1 MAGDHVVGRALQGR
15 RPALAF
21 LGTLTSMTTPNFG
34 GLRVLALESR
44 REREMAALIAT
55 HGGEARVAP
64 SMREVPLESNTAAA
78 AFAES
83 LVRDEFDAVV
93 LLTGIGTRVLLEIV
107 ERTQGS
113 RDAFVAALGR
123 VRVAVRGPKP
133 LAVLRELGLAPWVV
147 APEPNTWRELLA
159 AIDAATDASLAGR
172 RVAVQE
178 YGMSNSELLAGL
190 EARGAQ
196 VTAVPVYQWA
206 LPEDL
211 GPLEDACR
219 ALVTDQ
225 VDVALFTTA
234 TQVVHLFQVAE
245 RMGASESVRAA
256 LERVVIASIGPT
268 TSEELRGH
276 GIDVDMEPSHPKM
289 GLLVREAASKAAA
302 LRTAKQAARS

>member
-1 MAGDHVVGRALQGR
+1 M
-15 RPALAF
+15 
-21 LGTLTSMTTPNFG
+21 TLPSFG

-44 REREMAALIAT
+44 REKEMATLIAA
-55 HGGEARVAP
+55 HGGEPRVAP

-78 AFAES
+78 AFADA
-83 LVRDEFDAVV
+83 LVGGAFDVVV
-93 LLTGIGTRVLLEIV
+93 LLTGVGTRVLLDV
-107 ERTQGS
+107 VQRTQAS

-133 LAVLRELGLAPWVV
+133 LAVLRELGLTPWLV

-159 AIDAATDASLAGR
+159 AIDAATGASLTGC

-178 YGMSNSELLAGL
+178 YGTSNFELLAGL
-190 EARGAQ
+190 EARGAT

-219 ALVTDQ
+219 ALATGQ

-234 TQVVHLFQVAE
+234 TQIVHLFQVAE
-245 RMGASESVRAA
+245 RMGAADSVRAA
-256 LERVVIASIGPT
+256 LARVVIASIGPT
-268 TSEELRGH
+268 TSDELRGH
-276 GIDVDMEPSHPKM
+276 GIGVDMEPSHPKM
-289 GLLVREAASKAAA
+289 GLLVREAAMQAAA
-302 LRTAKQAARS
+302 LRAAKQAARS

>member
-1 MAGDHVVGRALQGR
+1 M
-15 RPALAF
+15 
-21 LGTLTSMTTPNFG
+21 TLPSFG

-83 LVRDEFDAVV
+83 LVSGQFDVVV
-93 LLTGIGTRVLLEIV
+93 LLTGVGTRVLLDVV

-178 YGMSNSELLAGL
+178 YGMSNAELLAGL
-190 EARGAQ
+190 EARGAK

-206 LPEDL
+206 LPEDP

-245 RMGASESVRAA
+245 GMGASESVRAA

-276 GIDVDMEPSHPKM
+276 GIGVDLEPSHPKM
-289 GLLVREAASKAAA
+289 GLLVREAAMKASG
-302 LRTAKQAARS
+302 LRAAKQAGRA